1 METSWNNSNNI
12 KDTGNKKSK
21 KSKKSTIFKD
31 SGLDPLESIYSVK
44 EGFDSSHPSYDVSGY
59 PSFIPYYSVLMA
71 SKQEDQ
77 PKPQPEVKI
86 EDDNEDDEKI
96 GHINKLDL
104 LYKILKYILR
114 VDFDKPD
121 FADKELVEELTRDG
135 SGKGGSSSFN
145 NTDNFWKGYGSNF
158 SDNGIFGIIGKILKF
173 IEYPFAFL
181 KYFIKKMGI
190 YTCNYFSN
198 ESTDNEKR
206 VVISVI
212 MNIGIAYL
220 CVFILYNWFYL
231 FIYRDKMSDPAG
243 PHFILK
249 KIDKNDL
256 YNIPFLY
263 WTLRFVIAP
272 LEVFDVGFR
281 KIFCTFLQYFNKS
294 TNTNITWLLI
304 LLLSIIF
311 VYNTDFLNL
320 FYESLNIT
328 FRGKKTSDYG
338 PKSASSQYYPI
349 FYAIISI
356 SVLIYYIDPRPSQP
370 ENIRSTLT
378 WYLELFSYYG
388 IFLYILAICLNI
400 FIGFFMVGIPGILV
414 SLYVAFYSFFSMLW
428 FSGGAS
434 ITETI
439 KKIDDF
445 VEEASMFNDD
455 LQRKLCP
462 TFDEC
467 QERTI
472 LQKILYFFKL
482 IFDICFK
489 YLFKIYLLVIF
500 FGAIKLYSKSIN
512 NTKLKLYLIYTTII
526 IIMGILVAIFKP

>member
-1 METSWNNSNNI
+1 METSWNNT

-21 KSKKSTIFKD
+21 KSKKSTIFKG

-71 SKQEDQ
+71 SKKEQ
-77 PKPQPEVKI
+77 KPEPEPEPEHEPEVKT
-86 EDDNEDDEKI
+86 ENDN
-96 GHINKLDL
+96 GHINKL
-104 LYKILKYILR
+104 LKYILY
-114 VDFDKPD
+114 VDFDNPD

-135 SGKGGSSSFN
+135 AGKGGSSSFN
-145 NTDNFWKGYGSNF
+145 NTDNFWKGYDSNF
-158 SDNGIFGIIGKILKF
+158 SDMGAFGIIGKILKF

-220 CVFILYNWFYL
+220 CIFILYNWFYI
-231 FIYRDKMSDPAG
+231 FIYRESTSDPAG

-281 KIFCTFLQYFNKS
+281 KIFRTSLQYFNKS
-294 TNTNITWLLI
+294 TNTNITWLLM
-304 LLLSIIF
+304 LLLAVIF

-338 PKSASSQYYPI
+338 PKSVSSHYYPI
-349 FYAIISI
+349 FYAIIAI

-370 ENIRSTLT
+370 ENISSTLT

-400 FIGFFMVGIPGILV
+400 FIGYFMVGIPGILIP
-414 SLYVAFYSFFSMLW
+414 LYVAFYSFFSMSW

-434 ITETI
+434 IIETM

-526 IIMGILVAIFKP
+526 IIIGILVAIFKP